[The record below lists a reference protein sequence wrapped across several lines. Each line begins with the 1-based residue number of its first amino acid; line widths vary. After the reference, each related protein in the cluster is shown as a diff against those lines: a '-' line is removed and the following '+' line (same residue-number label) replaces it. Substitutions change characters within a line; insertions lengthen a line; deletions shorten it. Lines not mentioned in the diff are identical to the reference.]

1 MRISLALFQ
10 AREPISL
17 RRMNQGECGPQVMV
31 GLIPLLRPGCFGGQ
45 SLPDRP
51 SLVIPKT
58 PVSRPYHGL
67 IRYDAAIRPDLITG
81 CAQDLQAYFRR
92 GMRRIF
98 RPSLRISHRSTTVS
112 LFPERKAAFGV
123 QSAGKID
130 KGTIRRRERVQNAG
144 ETEEIFKVRIGEKQQ
159 AVE

>member
-1 MRISLALFQ
+1 MCISLALFQ

-67 IRYDAAIRPDLITG
+67 IQYDAAIRPDLITG
-81 CAQDLQAYFRR
+81 CAQDLQAYFRPR
-92 GMRRIF
+92 YEKDISAVS
-98 RPSLRISHRSTTVS
+98 PDLSSLYN
-112 LFPERKAAFGV
+112 
-123 QSAGKID
+123 
-130 KGTIRRRERVQNAG
+130 RVALP
-144 ETEEIFKVRIGEKQQ
+144 
-159 AVE
+159 